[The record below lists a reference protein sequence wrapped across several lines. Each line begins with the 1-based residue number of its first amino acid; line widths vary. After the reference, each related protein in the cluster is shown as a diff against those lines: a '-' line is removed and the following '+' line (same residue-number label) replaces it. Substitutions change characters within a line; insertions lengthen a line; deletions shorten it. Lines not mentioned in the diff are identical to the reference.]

1 MQNRSAKTTQ
11 TTPPANVAH
20 GFRYNPPTQKMPL
33 LSKPTVP
40 IYGYVGALQLTV
52 RSADDRYDENL
63 LGYAR
68 ERHQAL
74 EKEIEQQ
81 VKETLGPDFEVIR
94 VDIRQGSV
102 TLWIVIGAVGTFFM
116 GFSRYESFIKSV
128 NLLVD
133 QLKGL
138 LRRFF
143 SDVPGGG
150 PTVSATGSW
159 QPAPVITA
167 ANQVFTSSSGLD
179 SGMIMLIYL
188 MLSHAAMTT
197 ILLWLLVRHLK

>member
-1 MQNRSAKTTQ
+1 M
-11 TTPPANVAH
+11 
-20 GFRYNPPTQKMPL
+20 
-33 LSKPTVP
+33 
-40 IYGYVGALQLTV
+40 
-52 RSADDRYDENL
+52 RSADDRYDEKSSWL
-63 LGYAR
+63 CAK

-133 QLKGL
+133 HLKGL